1 MAAFLANVTAY
12 KDHFETPNNSI
23 LPSRHNIPVRIA
35 SAKISFTRYIMNKK
49 NKNFLYFLPLFSIF
63 GYLFVNGTL
72 DVIPSLMILGAILFA
87 IFMVSRTLNKKRTI
101 DLTQYEAPSS
111 LFVNI
116 IENLADPFLLI
127 DEDKKVM
134 IANKSAENVFGEDIL
149 NNNISDYLYDAEVLS
164 AIDRTIT
171 TGTSD
176 TIEFMTPPP
185 RSRSLLLRIHALQ
198 ENDGNDDEE
207 EDGSTILLT
216 IYDITSI
223 REAERMRVDFVAN
236 VSHELRTPLASI
248 LGFIETLQ
256 GPAKNDQ
263 IAAERFLKIMQDEA
277 GRMTRLIEDLLSLSH
292 IEREAHIPPEESI
305 SLNSIIRSVTET
317 LNLRCTKKN
326 MTINI
331 HKDADYDNI
340 IGDRDQLTQVFQNLI
355 DNAIKY
361 GDENTSIEITLKKTA
376 SDFSDDLFVKIDIMN
391 KGSGIAPEHIERLTE
406 RFYRVDTAR
415 SRSLGGTGLGLAIV
429 KHIIQRHNGQLSFQ
443 SEVGK
448 STTASILLPLLK

>member
-1 MAAFLANVTAY
+1 M
-12 KDHFETPNNSI
+12 
-23 LPSRHNIPVRIA
+23 
-35 SAKISFTRYIMNKK
+35 TRYIMNKK
-49 NKNFLYFLPLFSIF
+49 NKNFLYFIPLFSVF
-63 GYLFVNGTL
+63 GYSFINGSL
-72 DVIPSLMILGAILFA
+72 EIVPSLLMLTSILFA
-87 IFMVSRTLNKKRTI
+87 IFMVSRSINKKRVI
-101 DLTQYEAPSS
+101 DLVQYEAPPS

-127 DEDKKVM
+127 DEEKKVK

-149 NNNISDYLYDAEVLS
+149 NKNISDYLYDAEVIA
-164 AIDRTIT
+164 AIDQAIT

-176 TIEFMTPPP
+176 TIEFITPPP
-185 RSRSLLLRIHALQ
+185 RARSLLMRIHALE
-198 ENDGNDDEE
+198 ENFEHDDNDD
-207 EDGSTILLT
+207 DTNTILLT

-256 GPAKNDQ
+256 GPAKDDQ
-263 IAAERFLKIMQDEA
+263 IASGRFLKIMQDEA
-277 GRMTRLIEDLLSLSH
+277 SRMTRLIEDLLSLSH
-292 IEREAHIPPEESI
+292 IEREAHIPPEETI
-305 SLNSIIRSVTET
+305 SLTNIIGSVTET

-326 MTINI
+326 MSFTIN
-331 HKDADYDNI
+331 KDDDYNDI

-361 GDENTSIEITLKKTA
+361 GDGNTDIDITLNKT
-376 SDFSDDLFVKIDIMN
+376 SPDYSGDQFVQIDITN
-391 KGSGIAPEHIERLTE
+391 RGSGIAQEHIERLTE

-429 KHIIQRHNGQLSFQ
+429 KHIVQRHNGHLSFQ
-443 SEVGK
+443 SELGK
-448 STTASILLPLLK
+448 STTASIMLPLINN